1 MIYLDSS
8 AIVKLIV
15 REPESA
21 ALKQRLASTGEW
33 ISSALAR
40 VEVLRTLRRRNL
52 TEEAVRNAER
62 MLSRMALVPL
72 DDRVLSAAAEVG
84 PGSLRSLDALHLAT
98 ALSVFGLDSFVTYD
112 QRLFAAASAAGLRAM
127 APA

>member
-21 ALKQRLASTGEW
+21 ALKQRLASSGEW

>member
-40 VEVLRTLRRRNL
+40 VEVLRTLGRRNL